1 MTKTITASLVFYT
14 QGKHG
19 PIQHSGGCCFYNV
32 NSIASDV
39 KNVSSIFSRPGAN
52 HIVLDIDRHVA
63 VQVSGYN
70 DNRGMFCDVVPLEEL
85 RPFLD

>member
-1 MTKTITASLVFYT
+1 MAKTITASLVFYA
-14 QGKHG
+14 QGKRG
-19 PIQHSGGCCFYNV
+19 PVQHSGGCCFYNV
-32 NSIASDV
+32 NSIANNV

-70 DNRGMFCDVVPLEEL
+70 DARGMFCDVVSLEEL